1 MKNGLMYEQTVSVL
15 CSDNDKTIQ
24 ADVLSFVPG
33 KKLTVSLNKS
43 IKMEMAYQERNKIYV
58 VNQTG
63 LEFVSKGPKEILVKK
78 GLRG

>member
-1 MKNGLMYEQTVSVL
+1 MYEQTTSVL

-24 ADVLSFVPG
+24 VDVIAFVPG
-33 KKLTVSLNKS
+33 KKLTVSINRS
-43 IKMEMAYQERNKIYV
+43 IKMEMMYQERNKLYIA
-58 VNQTG
+58 NQTG

>member
-1 MKNGLMYEQTVSVL
+1 MRNGLMYEQTTLVL

-24 ADVLSFVPG
+24 ADVLAFVPG
-33 KKLTVSLNKS
+33 KKLTVSINRS
-43 IKMEMAYQERNKIYV
+43 IKMEMMYQERNKLYIA
-58 VNQTG
+58 NQTG